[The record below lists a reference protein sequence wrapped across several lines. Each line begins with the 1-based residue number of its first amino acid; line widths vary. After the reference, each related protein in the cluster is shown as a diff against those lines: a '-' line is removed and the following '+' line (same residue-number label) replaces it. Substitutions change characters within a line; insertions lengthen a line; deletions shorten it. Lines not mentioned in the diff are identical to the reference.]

1 MGAMGQGR
9 CGGPED
15 RAEVSGMTRLRK
27 IERELGLDGWYD
39 GVIDPQADAVTLR
52 EQIVA
57 LQKRQAELESIVG
70 SLSQTPVEQFVIVR
84 PVV

>member
-1 MGAMGQGR
+1 MVAMGQGR
-9 CGGPED
+9 RGGSED
-15 RAEVSGMTRLRK
+15 RTQVSGMTRLRK